1 MNFKILVLNFRKNVL
16 TVIIFVLALYGVLC
30 TVYSDVIVQNKNKK
44 QEMIEILKEY
54 DPSKEKRKQE
64 KAPI

>member
-44 QEMIEILKEY
+44 QEIIEILKEY
-54 DPSKEKRKQE
+54 DPSKEKGNQE
-64 KAPI
+64 KIPI